1 MFWTVLYGFCSPR
14 HLQWVTC
21 TKLISV
27 VRQGRIFGTV
37 YDSYKI
43 VLMTL
48 ECSEFYV
55 DLVGPKVR
63 PGTHHDK
70 QTRRRREIDRL
81 VTSRYFHA
89 RKARWGNCVPSKF
102 LLFWEPVS
110 WVNIGNWVKFFSV
123 KRFISHWLRTGSYK
137 YLWRNWFE

>member
-1 MFWTVLYGFCSPR
+1 
-14 HLQWVTC
+14 
-21 TKLISV
+21 
-27 VRQGRIFGTV
+27 
-37 YDSYKI
+37 
-43 VLMTL
+43 MTL

-89 RKARWGNCVPSKF
+89 RKVRWGNCVPSKF

-110 WVNIGNWVKFFSV
+110 
-123 KRFISHWLRTGSYK
+123 
-137 YLWRNWFE
+137 